1 MLTVLFLV
9 EKKIKAISA
18 FSHVWKICILKE
30 ACNGSNFVWLIRQ
43 KSVNQKSGQQ
53 TFHRRPVSGSFF
65 ISPCTTECYLQSETK
80 IEPVNRNRAPQRA
93 ACWKC
98 PFSFFLFCFLTSV
111 MTMVHNC
118 KTVLKYVM
126 EDSSSIKNIQVFWFL
141 QSLLCCLPFDWRSSH
156 WFSDTYIHT
165 YVRTY
170 IHTYIHTYCYAGN
183 LLEDG

>member
-53 TFHRRPVSGSFF
+53 TFHTRLVSGSFF
-65 ISPCTTECYLQSETK
+65 ILPCTRECYLQSETK
-80 IEPVNRNRAPQRA
+80 IEPVNRNRAPRRA

-98 PFSFFLFCFLTSV
+98 PFSFFSFCFLTSV
-111 MTMVHNC
+111 MIMVQNY

-126 EDSSSIKNIQVFWFL
+126 EDSSWIKNIQVFWFL
-141 QSLLCCLPFDWRSSH
+141 ESLLCCLPFDWQSSH
-156 WFSDTYIHT
+156 WFSDTYIRTHIHT
-165 YVRTY
+165 H
-170 IHTYIHTYCYAGN
+170 IHTYIHTVTRVIF
-183 LLEDG
+183 